1 MRKILS
7 HFILF
12 FLLASSANALTLN
25 LKNVDMVAL
34 IDTVSQATGKNFIVD
49 PKVTGKVNVISATE
63 IGNDELYHLFLSI
76 LRVHGYIAVEG
87 DGFTKILPQS
97 NIKDNSSRFSSS
109 SNDLIVTTTIPIAN
123 VPANQLIPVLRPII
137 SQHGLL
143 AAYTPSNTVIVT
155 DTQANISRLKQVI
168 SELDREI
175 DEDYEVI
182 SLNNASADEVA
193 KVIKALFPDN
203 QATIPLTIAVDNFNN
218 QIIVGGAPA
227 KRLKVRFLVN
237 ELDKK
242 QAKEGET
249 SVVYL
254 RYANA
259 TEILPILQNIAIH
272 SIGSAQGGEKETN
285 GSGIKA
291 DESANIKADE
301 STNAIIITA
310 SAATARNIKNVISLL
325 DIRKAQVLIEA
336 IIVEI
341 SSNDAEELGIQ
352 WLSKGD
358 NSASV
363 INFNGQIPALMAAAS
378 GDASNLTNAIG
389 QGASFAGGAF
399 NATTS
404 KGFAAILN
412 ALNGSG
418 KANILSTPSIVTL
431 DNEEAMIMVGQE
443 VPFITN
449 TEIKSISV
457 NPFQNYERKDVG
469 LTLKVT
475 PQINEGDTIKLDIEQ
490 EISNILPGS
499 NASDLITSKRKIKT
513 SVMVSNN
520 KILVLGGLMDDT
532 IRDSESKIPGLG
544 DLPVFGSIFTY
555 RTKKREK
562 RNLLIFIRPTIL
574 TDQTI
579 ADSVSAEKYKY
590 IRAQQ
595 LIQQINT
602 GNNEEATQKV
612 NANSDANSSNIELPL
627 WMDYE

>member
-1 MRKILS
+1 MRKLLTYS
-7 HFILF
+7 VLLL
-12 FLLASSANALTLN
+12 LLASSANALTLN
-25 LKNVDMVAL
+25 LKNAELVTF
-34 IDTVSQATGKNFIVD
+34 IETVSRATGKNFIVD
-49 PKVTGKVNVISATE
+49 PQVEGKVNVISANE
-63 IGNDELYHLFLSI
+63 IDNDELYNLFLSV

-87 DGFTKILPQS
+87 DDFTKILPQS
-97 NIKDNSSRFSSS
+97 NIKENSSRLSST
-109 SNDLIVTTTIPIAN
+109 SNDMIVTTSIAIAN

-137 SQHGLL
+137 SQYGLL
-143 AAYTPSNTVIVT
+143 AAYTASNSIVVT
-155 DTQANISRLKQVI
+155 DSRANITRLKQLI

-175 DEDYEVI
+175 DEDYEI
-182 SLNNASADEVA
+182 IALKNTSADEVA
-193 KVIKALFPDN
+193 KVIRSLFPDN
-203 QATIPLTIAVDNFNN
+203 QAAIPLTLAVDTFNN

-227 KRLKVRFLVN
+227 KRLKVRFLAK

-242 QAKEGET
+242 QSKKGET

-259 TEILPILQNIAIH
+259 GEILPILQNIGTQVVIDAD
-272 SIGSAQGGEKETN
+272 STEKETN
-285 GSGIKA
+285 
-291 DESANIKADE
+291 NISIQADE

-310 SAATARNIKNVISLL
+310 SIAATNNIKNVISLL

-341 SSNDAEELGIQ
+341 SSSDANELGIQ

-358 NSASV
+358 NGLGV
-363 INFNGQIPALMAAAS
+363 INFNGTIPALLAAAS
-378 GDASNLTNAIG
+378 GDSISNLAGAI
-389 QGASFAGGAF
+389 
-399 NATTS
+399 S
-404 KGFAAILN
+404 KGGSIATGSFNSTTNNGFGAILN
-412 ALNGSG
+412 ALAGSG

-449 TEIKSISV
+449 TEIKSIGS
-457 NPFQNYERKDVG
+457 NPFQNFERKDVG
-469 LTLKVT
+469 LKLIVK

-513 SVMVSNN
+513 SIMVADN

-532 IRDSESKIPGLG
+532 IIESESKLPGLG
-544 DLPVFGSIFTY
+544 DLPVLGNIFTY
-555 RTKKREK
+555 KTQKIEK

-574 TDQTI
+574 TDQII
-579 ADSVSAEKYKY
+579 ADSISAQKYKY

-595 LIQQINT
+595 LLKEINSES
-602 GNNEEATQKV
+602 GNQAGQSLDSSSSMDS
-612 NANSDANSSNIELPL
+612 SDPELPL
-627 WMDYE
+627 WMNYE

>member
-1 MRKILS
+1 MKKILLPL
-7 HFILF
+7 ILF
-12 FLLASSANALTLN
+12 LLIAPQANALTLN
-25 LKNVDMVAL
+25 LKNVDIVAL
-34 IDTVSQATGKNFIVD
+34 IDTVSQATGKNFIID
-49 PKVTGKVNVISATE
+49 PRVEGKVNVISATE
-63 IGNDELYHLFLSI
+63 IENDELYHLFLSV

-97 NIKDNSSRFSSS
+97 NIKDSSSTFSST

-143 AAYTPSNTVIVT
+143 AAYNASNTIIVT

-168 SELDREI
+168 AGLDKII
-175 DEDYEVI
+175 DEDYEIVA
-182 SLNNASADEVA
+182 LNNASADEVA
-193 KVIKALFPDN
+193 KIIKALIPADAN
-203 QATIPLTIAVDNFNN
+203 KAATPLTIAVDHQNN
-218 QIIVGGAPA
+218 QIIIGGAPA
-227 KRLKVRFLVN
+227 KRLKVRFLVK

-242 QAKEGET
+242 QSKEGET

-259 TEILPILQNIAIH
+259 IEILPILQNIATQTVVDTA
-272 SIGSAQGGEKETN
+272 SGEKT
-285 GSGIKA
+285 
-291 DESANIKADE
+291 ANQSSVQADE
-301 STNAIIITA
+301 STNAIIITT
-310 SAATARNIKNVISLL
+310 SATTARNIKHVINML

-341 SSNDAEELGIQ
+341 SSNDAKELGIQ

-358 NSASV
+358 NGV
-363 INFNGQIPALMAAAS
+363 GIINFNGTIPALLAAAS
-378 GDASNLTNAIG
+378 GDVSNFAGAIS
-389 QGASFAGGAF
+389 QGASIATGSF
-399 NATTS
+399 NRTTNN
-404 KGFAAILN
+404 GFGAILN
-412 ALNGSG
+412 ALEGSG

-449 TEIKSISV
+449 TEIKSISA

-469 LTLKVT
+469 LTLIVK
-475 PQINEGDTIKLDIEQ
+475 PQINEGDTIKLNIEQ

-532 IRDSESKIPGLG
+532 VKDSESKLPGLG
-544 DLPVFGSIFTY
+544 DLPILGNIFTY
-555 RTKKREK
+555 KTQKREK

-574 TDQTI
+574 TDQAV
-579 ADSVSAEKYKY
+579 ADSVSAQKYKY

-595 LIQQINT
+595 LIQQMNIGADQQPTQDFNT
-602 GNNEEATQKV
+602 
-612 NANSDANSSNIELPL
+612 NSDNSPENIELPV
-627 WMDYE
+627 WMNYE

>member
-1 MRKILS
+1 MKKILLPL
-7 HFILF
+7 ILF
-12 FLLASSANALTLN
+12 LLIAPQANALTLN
-25 LKNVDMVAL
+25 LKNVDIVAL
-34 IDTVSQATGKNFIVD
+34 IDTVSQATGKNFIID
-49 PKVTGKVNVISATE
+49 PRVEGKVNVISATE
-63 IGNDELYHLFLSI
+63 IENDELYHLFLSV

-97 NIKDNSSRFSSS
+97 NIKDSSSTFSST

-143 AAYTPSNTVIVT
+143 AAYNASNTIIVT

-168 SELDREI
+168 AGLDKII
-175 DEDYEVI
+175 DEDYEIVA
-182 SLNNASADEVA
+182 LNNASADEVA
-193 KVIKALFPDN
+193 KIIKALIPSDAN
-203 QATIPLTIAVDNFNN
+203 KAATPLTIAVDHQNN
-218 QIIVGGAPA
+218 QIIIGGAPA
-227 KRLKVRFLVN
+227 KRLKVRFLVK

-242 QAKEGET
+242 QSKEGET

-259 TEILPILQNIAIH
+259 IEILPILQNIATQTVVDTA
-272 SIGSAQGGEKETN
+272 SGEKT
-285 GSGIKA
+285 
-291 DESANIKADE
+291 ANQSSVQADE
-301 STNAIIITA
+301 STNAIIITT
-310 SAATARNIKNVISLL
+310 SATTARNIKHVINML

-341 SSNDAEELGIQ
+341 SSNDAKELGIQ

-358 NSASV
+358 NGV
-363 INFNGQIPALMAAAS
+363 GIINFNGTIPALLAAAS
-378 GDASNLTNAIG
+378 GDVSNFAGAIS
-389 QGASFAGGAF
+389 QGASIATGSF
-399 NATTS
+399 NRTTNN
-404 KGFAAILN
+404 GFGAILN
-412 ALNGSG
+412 ALEGSG

-449 TEIKSISV
+449 TEIKSISA

-469 LTLKVT
+469 LTLIVK
-475 PQINEGDTIKLDIEQ
+475 PQINEGDTIKLNIEQ

-532 IRDSESKIPGLG
+532 VKDSESKLPGLG
-544 DLPVFGSIFTY
+544 DLPILGNIFTY
-555 RTKKREK
+555 KTQKREK

-574 TDQTI
+574 TDQAV
-579 ADSVSAEKYKY
+579 ADSVSAQKYKY

-595 LIQQINT
+595 LIQQMNIGADQQPTQDFNT
-602 GNNEEATQKV
+602 
-612 NANSDANSSNIELPL
+612 NSDNSPENIELPV
-627 WMDYE
+627 WMNYE